1 MVLNRIKDTK
11 VVAILRNLSHDDNF
25 FVMDHLLEAG
35 ITNFEVSLTTEHA
48 VKVIEE
54 AVKKYGAKALVGAGT
69 VLTERQAREVIDVGA
84 EFIFAP
90 NFSQKIVTVAKNS
103 DIFIAPGVF
112 SPTEIYAAYE
122 MGCSLVKLFPAST
135 VGSSYIWQIL
145 SPLEGIEI
153 IAVGGIDHTNMDEYL
168 KAGACSV
175 GVGSSLTPK
184 KMIAER
190 DSEALIAH
198 IKQYLR

>member
-35 ITNFEVSLTTEHA
+35 ITNFEVSLTTDNA

-54 AVKKYGAKALVGAGT
+54 AVKKYGAKAMVGAGT
-69 VLTERQAREVIDVGA
+69 VLTEKQAREVIEVGA

-90 NFSQKIVTVAKNS
+90 NFSEKIVTVAKNS

-112 SPTEIYAAYE
+112 SPTEIYAAHE

-135 VGSSYIWQIL
+135 VGSSYIKQIL

-175 GVGSSLTPK
+175 GVGSSMTPK

-198 IKQYLR
+198 IKQYIR